1 MVVDF
6 DLCGLSVYD
15 ADKGDLM
22 TSPPQKKKRRRKKL
36 QKIGESTTL

>member
-22 TSPPQKKKRRRKKL
+22 TPPQKKKRRKKL
-36 QKIGESTTL
+36 QKIGESTKL